1 MKHLFKAT
9 KMGWTKEKEIIYF
22 DSRDFTVA
30 EAKQQFK
37 EYQGITNRGYSYTG
51 YEYDGQKYHDV
62 TYLGEFEDDELPHN
76 DIDLLDILL
85 KRQQNNK

>member
-9 KMGWTKEKEIIYF
+9 KIGWAKEKEIIYF
-22 DSRDFTVA
+22 DASDFTLE

-37 EYQGITNRGYSYTG
+37 KYQGTTNRGYSYTA
-51 YEYDGQKYHDV
+51 YKYDGQKFHDI
-62 TYLGEFEDDELPHN
+62 TYLGIFEDDELPHN

-85 KRQQNNK
+85 KRQKTNK